1 MRKQPARHEESE
13 LDRLRYCR
21 RLLYLNDMLSDT
33 ESERIEMRINKRFAD
48 SSAAGKTGGERG

>member
-48 SSAAGKTGGERG
+48 SSAAGKEAGK